1 MIKKIIMGVLMAGVS
16 GALIFGAINRTNL
29 INNKENDTT
38 VARSS
43 EANQG
48 YGNRDNGQLANQPE
62 QEERVR
68 QYKNSDQ
75 SNTDLNNRNAGNK
88 DSRIEGQQ
96 TSSQGYRGGNSGSK
110 GNVDRGNSGNGAG
123 EVELINKDWM
133 TLEGTV
139 ASFDSEALIV
149 DLNDNGELL
158 IEGRAWSFAQES
170 GFSTSIGNNL
180 QFSGFYEGEDFEVG
194 SIHDLTSVQ
203 TVLLRDENGRP
214 MWAGNGRWN

>member
-29 INNKENDTT
+29 INNKENGTT

-43 EANQG
+43 ESQEN
-48 YGNRDNGQLANQPE
+48 GNRNNGQLANQPE

-68 QYKNSDQ
+68 QYKNADQ
-75 SNTDLNNRNAGNK
+75 SNSDVNNRNAGNNEQ
-88 DSRIEGQQ
+88 RIEGQQ
-96 TSSQGYRGGNSGSK
+96 TSSQGYRGGNSGSQ
-110 GNVDRGNSGNGAG
+110 GNVDRGNSGNGAV
-123 EVELINKDWM
+123 EAELIDKDWM

-139 ASFDSEALIV
+139 VNFDSEVLT
-149 DLNDNGELL
+149 LSLSDNSELL
-158 IEGRAWSFAQES
+158 VEGRAWSFAQES
-170 GFSTSIGNNL
+170 GFGTSVSNNL
-180 QFSGFYEGEDFEVG
+180 QLSGFYEGEDFEVG
-194 SIHDLTSVQ
+194 SIHDLSSGQ